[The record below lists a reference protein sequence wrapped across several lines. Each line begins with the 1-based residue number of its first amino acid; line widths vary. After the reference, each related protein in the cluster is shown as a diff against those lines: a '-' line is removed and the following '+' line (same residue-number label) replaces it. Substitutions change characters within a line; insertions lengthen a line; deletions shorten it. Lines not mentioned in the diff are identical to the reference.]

1 MDPVLK
7 TDATFYNSLVQWRIE
22 PFSTEEKNK
31 NTIHENSQPT
41 GRLILNFA
49 NLNTFL
55 NFEPYERQKEL
66 TPRTL
71 NQSEFQ
77 VRLTSYILNG
87 LNHLKSY

>member
-1 MDPVLK
+1 MDPVLN

-22 PFSTEEKNK
+22 PFSNEEKNK

-55 NFEPYERQKEL
+55 NFKPNEAQTQL

-77 VRLTSYILNG
+77 VRLTSYMV
-87 LNHLKSY
+87 